1 MRDRAPLPPRVVGPD
16 EVGRLVA
23 RWLPA
28 HEVYLEP
35 LSSGVEVV
43 RRKRRSRRE
52 VLGLPAGMEL
62 PMEPRFAG
70 VELTRRPACE
80 LVAGARPGELVYLD
94 LTARAAHRPFWHRLL
109 AAARRAVAMVVVRGE
124 RSVTDAALLGW
135 RRVRYSVRTVVA
147 TLGGLVSLLR
157 REALWLNAASWE
169 ART

>member
-94 LTARAAHRPFWHRLL
+94 LTARAAFRPFWSRLL
-109 AAARRAVAMVVVRGE
+109 GAARRALAMVVVRAE
-124 RSVTDAALLGW
+124 QALADGLLAGW
-135 RRVRYSVRTVVA
+135 QRVRYTVRALVD
-147 TLGGLVSLLR
+147 TLGGLVACGR
-157 REALWLNAASWE
+157 REALWLNAAAWE